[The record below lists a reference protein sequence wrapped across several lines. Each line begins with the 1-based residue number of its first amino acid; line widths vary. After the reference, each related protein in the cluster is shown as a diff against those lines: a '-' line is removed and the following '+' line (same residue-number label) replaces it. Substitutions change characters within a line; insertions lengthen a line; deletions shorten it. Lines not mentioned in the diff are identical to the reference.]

1 MIGGIGGVNDVIDF
15 YGVLPS
21 WPGAVPPGDL
31 AAVAPRSRHAK
42 IAVGAELRRKRR
54 AAGP

>member
-54 AAGP
+54 AA